1 MPSHNKT
8 KQLTTLALL
17 AAVAVVLSWID
28 SLIPVSAA
36 LPGAKLGLA
45 NLSVFA
51 GLYLLGPGPGTILCL
66 LKILLS
72 TFLFGNAYSL
82 FYSLAGGILS
92 YVVMVLLR
100 SHCSAVFVSIIG
112 GMFHN
117 LGQLLVAA
125 VILET
130 MGLLSYLPVLL
141 LCGLGAGCAIG
152 VVGGILVSR
161 CQKAL
166 QLSPPGKE
174 HSNDPD

>member
-17 AAVAVVLSWID
+17 AAAALVLSWID

-51 GLYLLGPGPGTILCL
+51 GLYLLGPGPGAILCL
-66 LKILLS
+66 LKILLC
-72 TFLFGNAYSL
+72 TFLFGNAYSFL
-82 FYSLAGGILS
+82 YSLAGGILS
-92 YVVMVLLR
+92 YLVMVLLR
-100 SHCSAVFVSIIG
+100 PHCSTVFVSILG

-117 LGQLLVAA
+117 LGQVLVAA

-130 MGLLSYLPVLL
+130 MGLLAYLPVLL

-166 QLSPPGKE
+166 HLSPPEKE
-174 HSNDPD
+174 HRNDSD